1 MRVDE
6 FDFTLPDE
14 LIAERPAFPRDHARL
29 LAIGPSL
36 HDHLVKDLPN
46 LLRPG
51 DLLVSNDTKVIPA
64 RLQGLRLTAKVEVT
78 VLERVGLATWT
89 AFARPAKKLK
99 AGDRIVFAPDFAA
112 LVVEKGDMGQVTL
125 AFEGDDAQMM
135 QGLERYG
142 IMPLPPYIRG
152 GKADQRDVS
161 DYQTIFARH
170 QGAVA
175 APTAGLHFTPDLLA
189 ALAGRQISR
198 TTVTLHV
205 GAGTFLPVT
214 AEQTEDHVMHWE
226 SGVLDQSVVDI
237 IHQTRAQ
244 GGRVVAVGTT
254 SLRLLESVA
263 LASGAQM
270 LNPFAGATNICI
282 TPGYQFRVVDVL
294 MTNFHLPRSTL
305 FMLVS
310 AFAGLERMKSAYAH
324 AIRSGYRF
332 YSYGDA
338 SLLERADEYKI

>member
-6 FDFTLPDE
+6 FDFTLPAE
-14 LIAERPAFPRDHARL
+14 LIADRPAIPRDHARL
-29 LAIGPSL
+29 LVVGQSL
-36 HDHLVKDLPN
+36 HDHVVKDLPN

-51 DLLVSNDTKVIPA
+51 DLVVSNDTKVIPA

-99 AGDRIVFAPDFAA
+99 SGDRIVFAPDFAA
-112 LVVEKGDMGQVTL
+112 LVAEKGEMGQVTL
-125 AFEGDDAQMM
+125 AFEGDDAQVM

-175 APTAGLHFTPDLLA
+175 APTAGLHFTSDLLT
-189 ALAGRQISR
+189 ALAGRQIAR

-214 AEQTEDHVMHWE
+214 AVNTEDHVMHWE
-226 SGVLDQSVVDI
+226 SGVLDSTAVEA
-237 IHQTRAQ
+237 IHRTRAQ

-254 SLRLLESVA
+254 SLRLLESAA
-263 LASGAQM
+263 LAGGDQM
-270 LNPFAGATNICI
+270 LKPFAGATNIFI

-294 MTNFHLPRSTL
+294 MTNFHLPCSTL

-310 AFAGLERMKSAYAH
+310 AFAGTERMKHAYAH
-324 AIRSGYRF
+324 AIQSGYRF

-338 SLLERADEYKI
+338 SLLERAYEHKI

>member
-270 LNPFAGATNICI
+270 LNPFAGATNIFI